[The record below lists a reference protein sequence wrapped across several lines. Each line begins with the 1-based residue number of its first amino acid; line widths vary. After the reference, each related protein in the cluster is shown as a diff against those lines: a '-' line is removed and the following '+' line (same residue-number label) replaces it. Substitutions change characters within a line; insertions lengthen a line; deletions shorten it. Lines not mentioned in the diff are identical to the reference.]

1 MIGEKGLKDWFSD
14 IGDYYEIINILEKYN
29 QSLDF
34 HDVVPEC
41 YGTCHNRRT
50 RLMSQI
56 KAERKR
62 FLYDILKVGDG
73 VHGLF
78 PSLV

>member
-1 MIGEKGLKDWFSD
+1 
-14 IGDYYEIINILEKYN
+14 
-29 QSLDF
+29 
-34 HDVVPEC
+34 
-41 YGTCHNRRT
+41 
-50 RLMSQI
+50 MSQI